1 MGQKGR
7 SKIRQN
13 KNRGIVR
20 TSTVC
25 GHRSH
30 QQRRR
35 QDRVPDDA
43 RRFGQNE
50 NRTEISDG
58 SFVCVISCRW
68 RQLVISNFLWLN
80 AHSHVWSKK
89 KLFYFCIFFIFL
101 FQLQFFNHF
110 LPISSCLLLLCL
122 ISIFDFKEFY
132 SSVHLFQISH
142 FNRLLP

>member
-13 KNRGIVR
+13 KNRGIVG

-68 RQLVISNFLWLN
+68 RQLVISNCFMAQCTLSRLKQKN
-80 AHSHVWSKK
+80 NFFAYV
-89 KLFYFCIFFIFL
+89 YFF

-110 LPISSCLLLLCL
+110 LSISSCLLLLCL